1 MLQLGMMSKRVRTT
15 ALWVIGLGFVSGVV
29 GCAAGPSATPAE
41 ATKARLAA
49 DYYPLDMGWK
59 WAYDLE
65 RQGEHMLAVY
75 AVLERTPESA
85 IVQAGDERI
94 EYSVTAAGVA
104 QREGVTV
111 GDFVL
116 KNPIVLGAEWNVF
129 AGKAKITS
137 VSETV
142 TGPSGEYKNCV
153 VVEALRA
160 DPTRLSRTT
169 FAPGVGPVAI
179 EVQVQSQGRFV
190 TTMRASLRGA
200 TKPGQ
205 DPLAGSWEGLSPLPT
220 SPPRRRG
227 RGFRP
232 SHEPTPVAEAGRPG
246 EAGPSVC
253 L

>member
-1 MLQLGMMSKRVRTT
+1 MLKLSTISRSWGVRVLSVLVPVM
-15 ALWVIGLGFVSGVV
+15 A
-29 GCAAGPSATPAE
+29 GCASTSPPAAGPVN
-41 ATKARLAA
+41 KARLAS
-49 DYYPLDMGWK
+49 DYYPMDAGWK

-75 AVLERTPESA
+75 AVLERTPDA
-85 IVQAGDERI
+85 VIVQAGTERI
-94 EYSVTAAGVA
+94 EYAVTAQGVA
-104 QREGVTV
+104 QKEGVSV

-137 VSETV
+137 VTEAVS
-142 TGPSGEYKNCV
+142 GPSGEYRDCV
-153 VVEALRA
+153 VVETLRS

-169 FAPGVGPVAI
+169 YAPGVGPIAI

-205 DPLAGSWEGLSPLPT
+205 DPLAL
-220 SPPRRRG
+220 
-227 RGFRP
+227 
-232 SHEPTPVAEAGRPG
+232 A
-246 EAGPSVC
+246 SVP
-253 L
+253 